1 MPLSASARA
10 CLIACAEAS
19 LPAGERLPA
28 ADVTTVAR
36 LEEGLTQLPRAA
48 ALALEGLTR
57 AADAMALRDG
67 RRALASL
74 PIARRFER
82 LEAWRT
88 SRSYPVRQ
96 SFRLLMTALKA
107 AHYSDPR
114 VATHAP
120 CQRPEDHVQAE
131 PTPAWMGQ
139 VVDLGA
145 PGGDE
150 SLEADV
156 VIIGSGA
163 GGAAAARTLA
173 SAGLAVV
180 VIEAGAFHRR
190 HDFVGSV
197 LTRTARLYARMGL
210 QATIGNVSIALP
222 TGEAVG
228 GSTTINA
235 GTCLRTPPWVL
246 RDWREQHSVPLEDAE
261 IEPYFE
267 RVERWLEVSVPEAR
281 HLGMQATIIAR
292 GADALGLAH
301 GPLARNAPGCDGQ
314 GLCYFGCPTGAKR
327 SADVSLIPP
336 ALSSGAMLFTRA
348 RVEGIARAAG
358 GVRIEARAASGRLLK
373 VKARAAIL
381 AAGALATPLLLARAG
396 VRHPWLGANL
406 SIHPAAAAIGLFPFD
421 VHMDRA
427 IPQGYGLEGLRE
439 QGLLFEGGATPFELT
454 ALALDLHGPRL
465 VEVLEQHHRLLTYGF
480 NVRDASRGRVRRG
493 PGGAPLPTYELGAA
507 DVAQLQFGLRTL
519 LDLLARGGAT
529 HVFPP
534 IAGLDE
540 VPAERAGRALDGRVL
555 RATDLELSAYHPL
568 GTARM
573 GGDPARSVVD
583 MDLRLR
589 DWPELLVCDGSVVPT
604 SMGAN
609 PQITIMS
616 LATRAAE
623 RLANAL
629 A

>member
-1 MPLSASARA
+1 MPLTSSARA
-10 CLIACAEAS
+10 CLAACAESS
-19 LPAGERLPA
+19 LPAGARLPA
-28 ADVTTVAR
+28 GGEATVAR
-36 LEEGLTQLPRAA
+36 LEEGLAHLPRGAS
-48 ALALEGLTR
+48 LALEGLAR

-67 RRALASL
+67 RRSLAALS
-74 PIARRFER
+74 PARRFAR
-82 LEAWRT
+82 LEAWR
-88 SRSYPVRQ
+88 SARAYPIRQ

-107 AHYSDPR
+107 AHYGDPAIAAR
-114 VATHAP
+114 AP
-120 CQRPEDHVQAE
+120 CRRPDESILPE
-131 PTPAWMGQ
+131 PAPPWMAQ
-139 VVDLGA
+139 VADLGA

-150 SLEADV
+150 SIEADV
-156 VIIGSGA
+156 VIVGSGA
-163 GGAAAARTLA
+163 GGGAAARTLA

-180 VIEAGAFHRR
+180 VVEAGAFHRR

-197 LTRTARLYARMGL
+197 LARTARLYARMGL
-210 QATIGNVSIALP
+210 QATLGNVSIALP
-222 TGEAVG
+222 TGETVG

-246 RDWREQHSVPLEDAE
+246 RDWREAHAVPLADAE

-267 RVERWLEVSVPEAR
+267 RVERWLEVSVPEPR
-281 HLGMQATIIAR
+281 FLGLQATIVAR

-336 ALSSGAMLFTRA
+336 ALSAGAMLFTRA
-348 RVEGIARAAG
+348 RVEALTRAPE
-358 GVRIEARAASGRLLK
+358 GVDVEARGASGRRLK
-373 VKARAAIL
+373 IRARAAIV
-381 AAGALATPLLLARAG
+381 AAGALATPLLLAKAG
-396 VRHPWLGANL
+396 HRHPWLGRNL

-421 VHMDRA
+421 VRMEEA

-493 PGGAPLPTYELGAA
+493 PFGAPLPLYDLGDA

-529 HVFPP
+529 SVFPP

-540 VPAERAGRALDGRVL
+540 VSGERAGRALDGRVL

-573 GGDPARSVVD
+573 GADATASVVD

-589 DWPELLVCDGSVVPT
+589 DWPEVLVCDGSAVPT

-609 PQITIMS
+609 PQITIMA